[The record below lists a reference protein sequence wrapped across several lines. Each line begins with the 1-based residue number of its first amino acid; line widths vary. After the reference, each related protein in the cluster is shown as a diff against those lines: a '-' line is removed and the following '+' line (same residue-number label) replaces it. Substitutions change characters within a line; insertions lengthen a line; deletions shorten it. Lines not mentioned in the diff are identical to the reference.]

1 MSGKTIFY
9 YKEMVEMLSKEY
21 AQVRFIQLEN
31 DDNLKWFKKRFN
43 DKTKLRIKKIKSIKS
58 IKGFL

>member
-1 MSGKTIFY
+1 MSGKTSFY
-9 YKEMVEMLSKEY
+9 YKEVVEMLSKEY

-31 DDNLKWFKKRFN
+31 DKNLDFFKKRFN
-43 DKTKLRIKKIKSIKS
+43 YKTKLRIRKIKS